1 MRAMAKASR
10 GASRSRT
17 SRSDRG
23 GLGRS
28 LLALSLLGAGLV
40 LACAFVAIEIQRNA
54 LARQAADLQRDI
66 AAQQATYAQLG
77 AQVATKKTDDYVMN
91 KARDYG
97 YVLPGEALIGVQ
109 QDAPAPVAV
118 VSAPSP
124 SHVQKWIA
132 LFFGAR

>member
-1 MRAMAKASR
+1 MRAMAKGSR
-10 GASRSRT
+10 GASRSRP

-23 GLGRS
+23 AVVRS

-40 LACAFVAIEIQRNA
+40 LASAFVAIEIQRNA
-54 LARQAADLQRDI
+54 LGRQAAALQAGLI
-66 AAQQATYAQLG
+66 VAEAAHAQLVG
-77 AQVATKKTDDYVMN
+77 AVATKTTDDYVMN

-109 QDAPAPVAV
+109 QDAATPAIL

-124 SHVQKWIA
+124 SRVQRWIA
-132 LFFGAR
+132 LFFEAR

>member
-1 MRAMAKASR
+1 MRAMRKGSR
-10 GASRSRT
+10 GASRPRASRP
-17 SRSDRG
+17 DRG
-23 GLGRS
+23 RLGRS
-28 LLALSLLGAGLV
+28 LLALSLLAAGLV
-40 LACAFVAIEIQRNA
+40 LASAFIAIEIQRNA
-54 LARQAADLQRDI
+54 LGRQAAALDAGLVVAE
-66 AAQQATYAQLG
+66 AAHAQLVG
-77 AQVATKKTDDYVMN
+77 AVAAKTTDDYVTN

-109 QDAPAPVAV
+109 QDAAAPALL

>member
-1 MRAMAKASR
+1 MSEMPKRSR
-10 GASRSRT
+10 GASRSRV

-28 LLALSLLGAGLV
+28 LLALALLGAGLV
-40 LACAFVAIEIQRNA
+40 LASAFIAIEIQRNA
-54 LARQAADLQRDI
+54 LGRQAAALQAGLVVAE
-66 AAQQATYAQLG
+66 AAHAQLVG
-77 AQVATKKTDDYVMN
+77 SVATKTTDDYVMN

-109 QDAPAPVAV
+109 QDAATPAIL
-118 VSAPSP
+118 VSGPST
-124 SHVQKWIA
+124 SHVQRWLA